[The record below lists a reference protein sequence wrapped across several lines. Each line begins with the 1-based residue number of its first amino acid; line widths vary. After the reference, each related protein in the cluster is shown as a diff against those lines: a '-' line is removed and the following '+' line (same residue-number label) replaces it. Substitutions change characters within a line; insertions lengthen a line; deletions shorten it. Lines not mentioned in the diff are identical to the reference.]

1 MKITNLPQCV
11 QNLVGKPSTNGGRGS
26 ILRSA
31 LLLGLL
37 GAGFLLASGC
47 SSNKADLPNAWSSLP
62 AGTQPYRT
70 TRLQAGDVVRVNFE
84 GSTNLNTIAKIQL
97 DGTVSMPFVGSVKFA
112 EKTAPEV
119 QAELLKLYEPQLK
132 ITEITVSLLT
142 PASCIYVNGAVLRA
156 GKLPYDRSMTVL
168 EAVMEA
174 GGYDPKRAKLKEVMI
189 FRVENGV
196 QMSYKLDLKRM
207 LAGGDSGVF
216 HLQPFDIIYIP
227 EKTFNF

>member
-1 MKITNLPQCV
+1 MNITILPQCA
-11 QNLVGKPSTNGGRGS
+11 QTLGGKLSTGGGRGWG
-26 ILRSA
+26 IRSA
-31 LLLGLL
+31 LLLALL
-37 GAGFLLASGC
+37 SSGFLLATGC
-47 SSNKADLPNAWSSLP
+47 TSNKADLPNAWSSLP

-97 DGTVSMPFVGSVKFA
+97 DGTISMPFVGSVKFA
-112 EKTAPEV
+112 EKTPVEV

-142 PASCIYVNGAVLRA
+142 PASCIYVNGAVQHA

-174 GGYDPKRAKLKEVMI
+174 GGYDPKRAKLKEVKV

-207 LAGGDSGVF
+207 LKGDDSGVF

>member
-1 MKITNLPQCV
+1 
-11 QNLVGKPSTNGGRGS
+11 
-26 ILRSA
+26 
-31 LLLGLL
+31 
-37 GAGFLLASGC
+37 
-47 SSNKADLPNAWSSLP
+47 
-62 AGTQPYRT
+62 
-70 TRLQAGDVVRVNFE
+70 
-84 GSTNLNTIAKIQL
+84 
-97 DGTVSMPFVGSVKFA
+97 MPFVGSVKFA
-112 EKTAPEV
+112 DKTSVEV

-156 GKLPYDRSMTVL
+156 GKLAYDRSMTVL

-174 GGYDPKRAKLKEVMI
+174 GGYDPKRAKLKEVMV

>member
-1 MKITNLPQCV
+1 MKTVPQYVQHLCGKLTAVTGRRAAIWSTLPLGV
-11 QNLVGKPSTNGGRGS
+11 LGS
-26 ILRSA
+26 IL
-31 LLLGLL
+31 LT
-37 GAGFLLASGC
+37 AGCTG
-47 SSNKADLPNAWSSLP
+47 NKPDVPTAWSSLP
-62 AGTQPYRT
+62 AGSQAYKT

-84 GSTNLNTIAKIQL
+84 GATNLNVVAKIQL
-97 DGTVSMPFVGSVKFA
+97 DGTISMPFVGSVKFA
-112 EKTAPEV
+112 EKTPVEV

-132 ITEITVSLLT
+132 ITEITVSMVT
-142 PASCIYVNGAVLRA
+142 PASCIYVNGAVLRP

-168 EAVMEA
+168 EAIMEA
-174 GGYDPKRAKLKEVMI
+174 GGYDPKRAKLKEVTV

-207 LAGGDSGVF
+207 FGGGDSGVF